1 MTPRVKENPV
11 PESTR
16 PVANP
21 QLVLRE
27 EFDDWAVLF
36 DPDTGDSFGMDPVS
50 IFIWKRLDGKHSP
63 QEITDELRRESP
75 DAPEDA
81 EAQVMEFINDA
92 LERGLA
98 GCEVGKE

>member
-1 MTPRVKENPV
+1 MQETSK
-11 PESTR
+11 

-21 QLVLRE
+21 QMVLRE

-50 IFIWKRLDGKHSP
+50 IFVWKLMDGKHSLE
-63 QEITDELRRESP
+63 EIMKELRNDCP

-81 EAQVMEFINDA
+81 QTQVEKFIEDA

-98 GCEVGKE
+98 GYEVGNG